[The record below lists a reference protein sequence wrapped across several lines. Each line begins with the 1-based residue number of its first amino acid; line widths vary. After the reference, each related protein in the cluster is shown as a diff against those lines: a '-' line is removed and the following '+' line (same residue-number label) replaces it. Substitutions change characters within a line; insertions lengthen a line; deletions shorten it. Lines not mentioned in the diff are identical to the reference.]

1 MVDFSRLSTNWIEW
15 ASRLGLPDISVSTEC
30 DDCQILFRSKDYSV
44 HLRCEDHWWLVD
56 TVDDRGERSDADAQ
70 LSTFDLAEKY
80 LIWRWVTLAR
90 SSLASGP
97 LGADL
102 YRQGYAHGIA
112 VSDVDGAHIK
122 AMLAGRLRYSNRRHC
137 HNLQSYHVEIRGADR
152 ADGAERYH
160 VVNL

>member
-1 MVDFSRLSTNWIEW
+1 MVDFSRLSINWIEW

-44 HLRCEDHWWLVD
+44 HLRTEGTWWVVD
-56 TVDDRGERSDADAQ
+56 TVDDRGQRSDVDAQ

-80 LIWRWVTLAR
+80 LTWRWVTLAR
-90 SSLASGP
+90 SSLASGT

-102 YRQGYAHGIA
+102 YRQGYAPGIE

-122 AMLAGRLRYSNRRHC
+122 LCLQGDCAIIIDGIATIFSHIMLKSVD
-137 HNLQSYHVEIRGADR
+137 QIEEIARQG
-152 ADGAERYH
+152 
-160 VVNL
+160 LT

>member
-1 MVDFSRLSTNWIEW
+1 MVDFSRLSIKWIEW

-30 DDCQILFRSKDYSV
+30 DDCQILSRSKDYSV
-44 HLRCEDHWWLVD
+44 HLRCEDHRWLVD
-56 TVDDRGERSDADAQ
+56 TVDDRGQRSDADAQ
-70 LSTFDLAEKY
+70 VSTFDLAENY

-102 YRQGYAHGIA
+102 YRQGYAPGIE

-122 AMLAGRLRYSNRRHC
+122 LCLQGDCAILIDGTATIFSHIMLKSVDQIEQIARQGLT
-137 HNLQSYHVEIRGADR
+137 
-152 ADGAERYH
+152 
-160 VVNL
+160 